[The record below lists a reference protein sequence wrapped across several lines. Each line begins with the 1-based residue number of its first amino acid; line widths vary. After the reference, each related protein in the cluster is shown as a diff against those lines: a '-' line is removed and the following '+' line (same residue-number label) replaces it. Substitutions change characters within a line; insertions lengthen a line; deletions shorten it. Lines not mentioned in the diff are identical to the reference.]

1 MAKLQIIIIVVLF
14 GLLPPKLTASLYFNA
29 PLTKA
34 YSQIMEMNL
43 SGARTITKAE
53 LIKNPDNQLPI
64 YIETYALFIEI
75 AINQNEEKYDAFLEK
90 SDLLLS
96 KLEKEKETPLK
107 RYFMADIYMLRA
119 AIKGL
124 DNSYF
129 SALLEVRNAY
139 QNSTENLKKYPNFTP
154 QLKMAGLLNIVFG
167 SVPEKYSWMLQM
179 VGLKGSIKKG
189 FEQLAHLQAEVL
201 AGKYSWLTTESLVIY
216 QFCQL
221 NYGNTQEYLKS
232 LSPKLLHLQDSLA
245 KTNSIVCYSA
255 VSLYRHKGDNEKI
268 IHLLEDFKPP
278 KNYQKFYFLDFLA
291 GEAYLYRMDNKSITY
306 FNRYL
311 QEFKGTHYRKSA
323 LQRMGWYYLIFD
335 NHLKFL
341 EYNKRILTEGNDLL
355 DSDKKALKSTKQGE
369 KPNKYLLKCRLLFDG
384 GYYREAE
391 AVFLVHNPRA
401 VLKTDKEFLEY
412 QYRMGRLYDEW
423 NKDEKAIEF
432 YLKTI
437 ETGRNDPSYFAA
449 NSALH
454 LGMLY
459 ENRNELE
466 KAKRMYSM
474 VLDLDFDE
482 YHNSITQKARAGLN
496 RLEN

>member
-1 MAKLQIIIIVVLF
+1 MLFFLCLLSPNIMAE
-14 GLLPPKLTASLYFNA
+14 LYFNA

-34 YSQIMEMNL
+34 YSQVMEMNL

-53 LIKNPDNQLPI
+53 FLKNPENQLTEF
-64 YIETYALFIEI
+64 IETYALFIEI
-75 AINQNEEKYDAFLEK
+75 AINQKEEKYDSFLEK
-90 SDLLLS
+90 SNLLLT
-96 KLEKEKETPLK
+96 KLEREKEAPLK
-107 RYFMADIYMLRA
+107 RYLMADIYMLRA

-129 SALLEVRNAY
+129 SALLEVRTAY
-139 QNSTENLKKYPNFTP
+139 QYTTENLKKYPGFTP

-179 VGLKGSIKKG
+179 VGLKGSINKG

-201 AGKYSWLTTESLVIY
+201 TGKYSWLTTESLVIY

-221 NYGNTQEYLKS
+221 NYGNTQEYLTS
-232 LSPKLLHLQDSLA
+232 LSPNMLKLQDSLA
-245 KTNSIVCYSA
+245 KTNAIICYSA

-268 IHLLEDFKPP
+268 IKLLESNELLKG
-278 KNYQKFYFLDFLA
+278 YQKFYFLDYLA

-311 QEFKGTHYRKSA
+311 QEFRGTHYRKSA
-323 LQRMGWYYLIFD
+323 LQRMSWYYLIFD
-335 NHLKFL
+335 NQAKFL

-355 DSDKKALKSTKQGE
+355 DSDKKALKSAKQGE

-391 AVFLVHNPRA
+391 AVFLVHNPRV
-401 VLKTDKEFLEY
+401 VLKTEKEFLEY

-437 ETGRNDPSYFAA
+437 ENGKNDPSYFAA

-459 ENRNELE
+459 ENRNERD